1 MKCTSFEDRKKFVDL
16 EIIQANKEI
25 LTLSRSERQVTKLA
39 NTHVFS
45 KEEELSNSITHGIGV
60 LLSIAALVIL
70 IVFASL
76 YGNIWHIVGF
86 TLFGTTMVL
95 LYTSSTLLHALKP
108 GRAKDFFEIM
118 DHTSIYFF
126 IAGTYTPF
134 LFIAV
139 KGWIGWTL
147 FGIVWGLAVA
157 GTVFKSFFVKKYL
170 YTSTLLYVVMGWLIV
185 FVWNDLAASLQPT
198 GLILLAAGG
207 ICYTVGAVFYM
218 WQLFKHHHAVWHVF
232 VLAGTV
238 CHFFAVLYLLP

>member
-1 MKCTSFEDRKKFVDL
+1 M
-16 EIIQANKEI
+16 
-25 LTLSRSERQVTKLA
+25 A
-39 NTHVFS
+39 NTHIFS
-45 KEEELSNSITHGIGV
+45 KEEELSNSITHGIGAV
-60 LLSIAALVIL
+60 LSIAALVIL
-70 IVFASL
+70 IVFSSI
-76 YGNIWHIVGF
+76 YGNARHIVSF
-86 TLFGTTMVL
+86 TLFGATMVL

-118 DHTSIYFF
+118 DHTSIYYF

-139 KGWIGWTL
+139 KGWVGWTL
-147 FGIVWGLAVA
+147 FGIVWGLAIG

-185 FVWNDLAASLQPT
+185 FVWNDLTVNLHPT

-218 WQLFKHHHAVWHVF
+218 WQLFKHHHAVWHMF
-232 VLAGTV
+232 VLAGTI
-238 CHFFAVLYLLP
+238 CHFFAVLYLLS